1 VLDDLGLSE
10 ALASLAR
17 RTAAAGV
24 SVEADHVDLPEHVE
38 IALYRIA
45 QEALQ
50 NVVKHSGAT
59 AALIE
64 LRQEAAAVTLT
75 VTDNGAGFDL
85 AALNCGGL
93 EGGGFGLPSMTE
105 RAELIGGTLEI
116 RSAPGRGTT
125 ATATV
130 PVPVPS

>member
-1 VLDDLGLSE
+1 M
-10 ALASLAR
+10 
-17 RTAAAGV
+17 
-24 SVEADHVDLPEHVE
+24 E

-64 LRQEAAAVTLT
+64 LRQEAAAVILT
-75 VTDNGAGFDL
+75 VTDDGAGFDP
-85 AALNCGGL
+85 AARDDDDGGL

-105 RAELIGGTLEI
+105 RAELVGGTLEV
-116 RSAPGRGTT
+116 RSSPGRGTT
-125 ATATV
+125 VTATV
-130 PVPVPS
+130 PVPS

>member
-1 VLDDLGLSE
+1 M
-10 ALASLAR
+10 
-17 RTAAAGV
+17 
-24 SVEADHVDLPEHVE
+24 E

-64 LRQEAAAVTLT
+64 LRQEASAVILT
-75 VTDNGAGFDL
+75 VTDDGAGFDP
-85 AALNCGGL
+85 AAHGDDGGL

-105 RAELIGGTLEI
+105 RAELVGGTLEV
-116 RSAPGRGTT
+116 RSSPGRGTT
-125 ATATV
+125 VTATV
-130 PVPVPS
+130 PVPS